1 MMQRAKVVRL
11 VLYNNC
17 IMKFRIESWTIKQ
30 LKDKYDEGKL
40 NLNPPYQRK
49 FIWSLKDQQTLIQ
62 SILKGY
68 AIPNVFL
75 FEVKTG
81 FFDMVDGQQR
91 TRTILGFIEHQ
102 FKTLDGIVYNG
113 IVNKSTFDKYIIPI
127 TIIEKIENDESI
139 EDFYSLVN
147 KSGIHLNRP
156 ELKKAEYF
164 DTNFLKLITELSNN
178 EDFQSLDLFT
188 ETTSKRMNDID
199 FISELVTYLIE
210 GISDKKIKVDKVFE
224 NDITENKYESLKT
237 QFENILSVFS
247 QLNTLYP
254 LKKTR
259 YKQRNDFYSLFGF
272 IDKNLTL
279 NTDTIKYFYQLL
291 LKFNDDITP
300 SNEKCEPFQ
309 LYAFHCISQS
319 NSKSAREER
328 LNILSNIFLNK
339 NEKTNKH
346 QKAILKYYGLS
357 TDDIATI
364 EGYLNISLEKLN

>member
-1 MMQRAKVVRL
+1 ME
-11 VLYNNC
+11 
-17 IMKFRIESWTIKQ
+17 FRIESWTIKQ

-75 FEVKTG
+75 FEIKNG

-102 FKTLDGIVYNG
+102 FKTLDGIIYAD
-113 IVNKSTFDKYIIPI
+113 IIKKSTFDQYIIPI
-127 TIIEKIENDESI
+127 TIIEKIENEESI

-178 EDFQSLDLFT
+178 EDFQSLELFT

-224 NDITENKYESLKT
+224 NDVTENKYESLKT
-237 QFENILSVFS
+237 HFENILNVFS

-272 IDKNLTL
+272 IDNNLTL
-279 NTDTIKYFYQLL
+279 NTETIKYFYQLL

-328 LNILSNIFLNK
+328 LKILNNIFLNK

-346 QKAILKYYGLS
+346 QKAILNYYGLS
-357 TDDIATI
+357 TDDVATI
-364 EGYLNISLEKLN
+364 QGYLNISLEKLN

>member
-1 MMQRAKVVRL
+1 
-11 VLYNNC
+11 
-17 IMKFRIESWTIKQ
+17 MKFRIECWTIKQ
-30 LKDKYDEGKL
+30 LKNKYDERKL

-68 AIPNVFL
+68 AIPNIFL
-75 FEVKTG
+75 FEIKTG

-91 TRTILGFIEHQ
+91 TRTILGFIDDQ
-102 FKTLDGIVYNG
+102 FKTLDGIEYSD
-113 IVNKSTFDKYIIPI
+113 IKKQAKFEEYIIPI

-178 EDFQSLDLFT
+178 EDFQSLELFT
-188 ETTSKRMNDID
+188 ETTSKRMNDVD

-224 NDITENKYESLKT
+224 NDITQNKYESLKAK
-237 QFENILSVFS
+237 FENTLSVFS
-247 QLNTLYP
+247 LLNSFYP

-259 YKQRNDFYSLFGF
+259 YKQRNDFYTLFGF
-272 IDKNLTL
+272 IDKNINL

-319 NSKSAREER
+319 NAKSAREER
-328 LNILSNIFLNK
+328 LNILNSIFLNK
-339 NEKTNKH
+339 NGKPNKH

-357 TDDIATI
+357 LEDLVTL
-364 EGYLNISLEKLN
+364 EGFLNISLEKLK

>member
-1 MMQRAKVVRL
+1 
-11 VLYNNC
+11 
-17 IMKFRIESWTIKQ
+17 MKFRIESWTIEQ

-49 FIWSLKDQQTLIQ
+49 FIWTLKDQQTLVQ

-68 AIPNVFL
+68 AIPNIFL
-75 FEVKTG
+75 FEIKTG
-81 FFDMVDGQQR
+81 FFEMVDGQQR
-91 TRTILGFIEHQ
+91 TRTILGFIENQ
-102 FKTLDGIVYNG
+102 FKTLDGILYNN
-113 IVNKSTFDKYIIPI
+113 IENQSTFNEYIIPI

-164 DTNFLKLITELSNN
+164 DTKFLKLITELSNS

-188 ETTSKRMNDID
+188 ETTSKRMNDVD

-210 GISDKKIKVDKVFE
+210 GISDKKIKVDKIFE
-224 NDITENKYESLKT
+224 NDITDVKYESLKK
-237 QFENILSVFS
+237 QFETILSVFN
-247 QLNTLYP
+247 QLNTFHP

-259 YKQRNDFYSLFGF
+259 YKQRNDFYTLFGF
-272 IDKNLTL
+272 IDKNINLS
-279 NTDTIKYFYQLL
+279 TDTIKYFYQLL

-319 NSKSAREER
+319 NSKNAREER
-328 LNILSNIFLNK
+328 LKILTSIFLNK
-339 NEKTNKH
+339 SEKPNKH
-346 QKAILKYYGLS
+346 QKSILKYYSLNEQDLI
-357 TDDIATI
+357 TL
-364 EGYLNISLEKLN
+364 EGYLNISLKKLN